1 VLKPAPDTSTTPRS
15 PHSRSHARSVLAPA
29 STCPPAPRS
38 VTSHARSAT
47 LLQCYA
53 GMCVSVHRYARS
65 LCNVHS
71 VTHTSPRPAGGSN
84 DSSAAAASESGGGR
98 RAGGQPGC
106 AAGAGAPH
114 AGRRAGAMKPVA
126 QPTALAR
133 STRSTPSISWTTSGY
148 DCPRTP
154 VRGQLQA
161 AAEEQT
167 KLVSLARA
175 EGAVRRAGPG
185 RAGGRAGTAPT
196 RIPTVWACPAL
207 PPPAAASQA
216 AWARAAWA
224 PQLPGPAVPCARG

>member
-1 VLKPAPDTSTTPRS
+1 MRRRRGRA
-15 PHSRSHARSVLAPA
+15 ARGQ
-29 STCPPAPRS
+29 
-38 VTSHARSAT
+38 ARGRNEA
-47 LLQCYA
+47 
-53 GMCVSVHRYARS
+53 
-65 LCNVHS
+65 
-71 VTHTSPRPAGGSN
+71 
-84 DSSAAAASESGGGR
+84 R
-98 RAGGQPGC
+98 RA
-106 AAGAGAPH
+106 ADGARQEHSKHPEHFAH
-114 AGRRAGAMKPVA
+114 
-126 QPTALAR
+126 
-133 STRSTPSISWTTSGY
+133 SSWTTSGY

-207 PPPAAASQA
+207 PPPAAASQP